1 MDESDV
7 ERGQM
12 TETMLLASN
21 LQRIQRSVSGGSR
34 VDIEC
39 LDCGNEIPT
48 RRRAALPSAT
58 RCVDC
63 QETHERGLH

>member
-12 TETMLLASN
+12 TESMLLHAN
-21 LQRIQRSVSGGSR
+21 LGKIQRSVAG
-34 VDIEC
+34 DAYLDPNCE
-39 LDCGNEIPT
+39 DCGFEIPS
-48 RRRAALPSAT
+48 RRRAALPNAR

-63 QETHERGLH
+63 QETHERGPR